1 MPDSDA
7 PSLLPRLTDMN
18 LRIGQAVQVILHGPQ
33 DYKHFTKLIGFVEP
47 EYVILQMPMENGW
60 AVPVTIGQAL
70 TVRFFSE
77 VSLFEFQA
85 RIQALQLHPRNFMV
99 VDYPSTVQET
109 RYRDHERVTCNLP
122 TRIVASPLGQP
133 VGFCITD
140 LSGSGAALVGPQA
153 LGHKGASL
161 SLELEFRLN
170 ATDQLER
177 LQMPAT
183 VQSVEP
189 VTGGPVG
196 SSTQYRHGL
205 RFDHADPRVFLL
217 VYELL
222 KKRN

>member
-7 PSLLPRLTDMN
+7 PPLPPRLTEMN

-47 EYVILQMPMENGW
+47 DYVILHMPMENGW
-60 AVPVTIGQAL
+60 AVPVRIGQAL
-70 TVRFFSE
+70 TVRLFSE
-77 VSLFEFQA
+77 VSLFEFHA
-85 RIQALQLHPRNFMV
+85 RIQALQLHPRNFMI
-99 VDYPSTVQET
+99 VDYPNAVQET

-122 TRIVASPLGQP
+122 TRIAASPSGQP
-133 VGFCITD
+133 AGFHISD
-140 LSGSGAALVGPQA
+140 LSGRGAALVGPLA
-153 LGHKGASL
+153 LGHQGDAL

-183 VQSVEP
+183 IQTVET
-189 VTGGPVG
+189 VAG
-196 SSTQYRHGL
+196 SSAQYRHGL
-205 RFDHADPRVFLL
+205 RFDHVDPRVFLL